1 MINHCAAQVWP
12 QKRFLFRAD
21 YFQSSMAFK
30 GRSAT
35 ALVQPELL
43 CFKKQLK
50 FSIKTAKKQQQQKKT
65 AEQNTVSLKKKN
77 WQKDWSQCIYYD
89 KILWLTM
96 EFWFNFSYFLFCSGG
111 IGKEEFEVTILLVS
125 LLHSTSLFLYFN
137 PMYSELHCP
146 QHLKYSDGLMRNF
159 CSNYS
164 AKFCQ
169 FIYFIWGLF
178 LQSTQYLGE

>member
-35 ALVQPELL
+35 ALVQPELF

-65 AEQNTVSLKKKN
+65 AGCHWQNAAHRCALNAIQFSVQALVAAVGSHQRLK
-77 WQKDWSQCIYYD
+77 
-89 KILWLTM
+89 
-96 EFWFNFSYFLFCSGG
+96 EH
-111 IGKEEFEVTILLVS
+111 LLD
-125 LLHSTSLFLYFN
+125 
-137 PMYSELHCP
+137 CA
-146 QHLKYSDGLMRNF
+146 R
-159 CSNYS
+159 
-164 AKFCQ
+164 
-169 FIYFIWGLF
+169 
-178 LQSTQYLGE
+178 